1 MIVPRAGDCDEC
13 GGGHG
18 PETNLKLRLVSQAAL
33 GRTKSLPLSGPAVSH
48 GHGGLRLAGKAS
60 ATLGPGVTSRLSL
73 FHVRHFH
80 STVLLIFKMKE

>member
-1 MIVPRAGDCDEC
+1 VIVPRAGDHAEC

-33 GRTKSLPLSGPAVSH
+33 GRTKSLPLSGPAAVSH

-60 ATLGPGVTSRLSL
+60 DPA
-73 FHVRHFH
+73 
-80 STVLLIFKMKE
+80 